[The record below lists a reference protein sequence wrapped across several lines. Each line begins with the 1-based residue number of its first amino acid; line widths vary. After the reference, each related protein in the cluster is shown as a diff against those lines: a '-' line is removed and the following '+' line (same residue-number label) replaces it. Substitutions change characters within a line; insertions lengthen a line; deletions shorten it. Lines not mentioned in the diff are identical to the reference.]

1 MGQRTVVLQFSIFL
15 VQWVLMLSGFYLLA
29 FVIAPVRLL
38 GSTFEFGKYVDAGLK
53 GLAAL
58 IMSVAW
64 LFLWDRQVRV
74 LFYRKEKL

>member
-1 MGQRTVVLQFSIFL
+1 MGRRPVVLQFLVFL

-29 FVIAPVRLL
+29 FVVAPLRLF
-38 GSTFEFGKYVDAGLK
+38 GSTFEFGKFVDAGLK

-58 IMSVAW
+58 IMSAAW
-64 LFLWDRQVRV
+64 LFFWDRQVRV